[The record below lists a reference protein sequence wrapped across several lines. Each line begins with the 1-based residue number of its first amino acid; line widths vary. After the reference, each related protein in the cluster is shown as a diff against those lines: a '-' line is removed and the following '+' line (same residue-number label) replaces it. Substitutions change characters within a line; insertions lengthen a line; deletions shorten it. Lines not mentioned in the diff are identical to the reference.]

1 MNKGVRIVKK
11 ACLLIIDVQKGFDD
25 SDFWGERN
33 NPDAEDNML
42 VLLDAFRKAR
52 LPVFHVQHQ
61 SENEMSPL
69 HPTKLGYQLK
79 TGFEPKEN
87 EPLFI
92 KSVNSAFIGTD
103 LKEEL
108 EKQEIAQI
116 IIVGLTTN
124 HCVSTTARMAAN
136 YGFGVSFIHDA
147 TAAFTTVSYDGR
159 KFTAQEVHESALS
172 HLHNEFAEI
181 LSTGD
186 VLAKWVTTS
195 QYMQ

>member
-1 MNKGVRIVKK
+1 MKK
-11 ACLLIIDVQKGFDD
+11 ACLLIIDVQKGFDEAE
-25 SDFWGERN
+25 FWGERN
-33 NPDAEDNML
+33 NPNAEVNML
-42 VLLDAFRKAR
+42 ILLDAFRKAK

-61 SENEMSPL
+61 SENEMAPL

-108 EKQEIAQI
+108 EKKEIKQI

-147 TAAFTTVSYDGR
+147 TAAFATVSYDGR
-159 KFTAQEVHESALS
+159 EFSAQDVHESAIS
-172 HLHNEFAEI
+172 HLHDEFAEI
-181 LSTGD
+181 LSTEEA
-186 VLAKWVTTS
+186 LAKWGRSS
-195 QYMQ
+195 QYIQ

>member
-1 MNKGVRIVKK
+1 MKK

-25 SDFWGERN
+25 ADFWGERN
-33 NPDAEDNML
+33 NLTAEGNML
-42 VLLDAFRKAR
+42 ILLDAFRKAK
-52 LPVFHVQHQ
+52 LPVIHVQHR
-61 SENEMSPL
+61 SENETSPL

-79 TGFEPKEN
+79 TGFETKEN

-108 EKQEIAQI
+108 KKKEIEQV

-147 TAAFTTVSYDGR
+147 TAAFATVSYNGR
-159 KFTAQEVHESALS
+159 KFSAQDVHESAIS

-181 LSTGD
+181 LSTED
-186 VLAKWVTTS
+186 VLTKWVSTS

>member
-1 MNKGVRIVKK
+1 MKK
-11 ACLLIIDVQKGFDD
+11 ACLLIIDVQKGFDEAE
-25 SDFWGERN
+25 FWGERN
-33 NPDAEDNML
+33 NPNAEMNML
-42 VLLDAFRKAR
+42 ILLDAFRKAKI
-52 LPVFHVQHQ
+52 PVFHVQHQ
-61 SENEMSPL
+61 SENVKAPL

-79 TGFEPKEN
+79 TAFEPIEN

-92 KSVNSAFIGTD
+92 KSVNSAFIGTN

-108 EKQEIAQI
+108 ENQEIEQI

-124 HCVSTTARMAAN
+124 HCCSTTARIAAN

-159 KFTAQEVHESALS
+159 KFSAKDVHESAIS

-181 LSTGD
+181 LSTD
-186 VLAKWVTTS
+186 EALAKWVRSS
-195 QYMQ
+195 QYIQ